1 MYDLCVF
8 VCIKL
13 LFTYLLTYLLRGTD
27 KRTHGQSERLMPP
40 ASIYISNRTGKTG
53 TKIRC
58 PFERGLALRPKS
70 QTTSLQSLF
79 WIWDKNGCRYSW
91 QVNRTLVLQ
100 PDASRCWSSRML
112 MGLTSSIVRGRSLK
126 SGSTTHEAT
135 TGSATTCCIS
145 WQRTENATS
154 WGSTCRQSMV
164 PGTTPN
170 TVRSRCRMRQTATSW
185 RYPGSQV
192 TIETLYVL

>member
-1 MYDLCVF
+1 MRLRTRGHQFELPAVKYEYYSTNETLLFDRFLIMYDLCVF

-79 WIWDKNGCRYSW
+79 
-91 QVNRTLVLQ
+91 
-100 PDASRCWSSRML
+100 
-112 MGLTSSIVRGRSLK
+112 
-126 SGSTTHEAT
+126 
-135 TGSATTCCIS
+135 
-145 WQRTENATS
+145 
-154 WGSTCRQSMV
+154 
-164 PGTTPN
+164 
-170 TVRSRCRMRQTATSW
+170 
-185 RYPGSQV
+185 
-192 TIETLYVL
+192 